1 MERKGF
7 LKRFLGPVFFVFI
20 VVSLSWA
27 AYMLS
32 PRIPSFALFQ
42 TVAIA
47 SGIVLFIGLGLG
59 ALYVYY
65 VSYVRGAGF
74 LERVIAALLNPLI
87 WMTKEVAVIGSV
99 YTVPEALYYYLN
111 PVHLLLLGAVVAEM
125 GVAELLVRR
134 RLRAA
139 GSVQRVITVPAVAAV
154 VLGVFW
160 VAFMFLWDLGVHHFY
175 IFQEG
180 FKALFGFGSGL

>member
-1 MERKGF
+1 
-7 LKRFLGPVFFVFI
+7 
-20 VVSLSWA
+20 
-27 AYMLS
+27 
-32 PRIPSFALFQ
+32 
-42 TVAIA
+42 
-47 SGIVLFIGLGLG
+47 
-59 ALYVYY
+59 
-65 VSYVRGAGF
+65 
-74 LERVIAALLNPLI
+74 
-87 WMTKEVAVIGSV
+87 VAVIGSV